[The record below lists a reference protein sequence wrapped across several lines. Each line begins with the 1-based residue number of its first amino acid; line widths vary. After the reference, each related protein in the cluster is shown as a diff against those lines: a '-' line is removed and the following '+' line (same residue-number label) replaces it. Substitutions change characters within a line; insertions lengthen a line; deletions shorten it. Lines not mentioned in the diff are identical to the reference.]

1 MFVVRSTNAEDFENF
16 VRKKWWSEKA
26 RRKLWR
32 NWEREREKKKR
43 NVCSFEGKKG
53 GKVLTVTVL
62 SFKKKITILL
72 LGELECYG
80 QYKWKLEKKNIT
92 NYLLNGILYWGFIKK
107 AEQRQDLITHLTR
120 NAWRRLSY
128 LSIPKRKMSSLFN
141 NYII

>member
-1 MFVVRSTNAEDFENF
+1 MRKILKILWEKNGG
-16 VRKKWWSEKA
+16 VRKRGESCGEI
-26 RRKLWR
+26 
-32 NWEREREKKKR
+32 EREREKKR

-128 LSIPKRKMSSLFN
+128 LSIPKRKMSSLWAMLMLER
-141 NYII
+141 